1 MSGDSGEDDATDWM
15 WAHLLWQKRGI
26 RMEEFADMPRNI
38 QLAYI
43 ASEQLSIERPI
54 NSVDRL
60 AKVYIK
66 TTK

>member
-1 MSGDSGEDDATDWM
+1 MSGESEEDDASDWM
-15 WAHLLWQKRGI
+15 WAHLLWQKRGL
-26 RMEEFADMPRNI
+26 RMEEFAELPRNI